1 MGHQDH
7 ELPFVHGPPPP
18 SIERRTVTVE
28 PHASLAYDSDHWT
41 DALVLLTEGNLQLE
55 DLSGREWHLGR
66 GSVPCLAELPL
77 RRLHN
82 PGLATAALIVV
93 TRRRGATDGVSS
105 CPLSPPGRAAE
116 RRGSAERSGGR
127 PG

>member
-66 GSVPCLAELPL
+66 GSVLCLAELPL

-93 TRRRGATDGVSS
+93 NTATRSNRRGLELPSQPAG
-105 CPLSPPGRAAE
+105 A
-116 RRGSAERSGGR
+116 GS
-127 PG
+127 

>member
-18 SIERRTVTVE
+18 AIERRTVTVE

-55 DLSGREWHLGR
+55 DLSGREWQLGR
-66 GSVPCLAELPL
+66 GPL
-77 RRLHN
+77 
-82 PGLATAALIVV
+82 
-93 TRRRGATDGVSS
+93 
-105 CPLSPPGRAAE
+105 PGRAAAPTPTQP
-116 RRGSAERSGGR
+116 GPGHGR
-127 PG
+127 PHRRHTATRSNRGGLELPSQPAGAGS